1 MAAVVLDE
9 LVDAVLPYVGQLV
22 FCFLPGQ
29 GSSDREDGAA
39 FAHVLLVL
47 VARARRA
54 DGGFTSLLCG
64 FYVMRGR
71 VRHVT
76 RAAARMQ
83 HKMSAA
89 NRCSAGGRQRA
100 RMRVRGRAREHC

>member
-1 MAAVVLDE
+1 MLDE

-54 DGGFTSLLCG
+54 DGGFTASSVGSMLCVDA
-64 FYVMRGR
+64 F
-71 VRHVT
+71 VT
-76 RAAARMQ
+76 
-83 HKMSAA
+83 
-89 NRCSAGGRQRA
+89 
-100 RMRVRGRAREHC
+100 